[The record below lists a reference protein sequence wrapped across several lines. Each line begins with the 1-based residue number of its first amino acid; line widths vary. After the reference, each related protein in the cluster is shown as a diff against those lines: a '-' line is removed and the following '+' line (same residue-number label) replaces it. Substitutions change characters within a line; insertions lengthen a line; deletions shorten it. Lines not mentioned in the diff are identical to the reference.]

1 MNSYKNNK
9 KFTKLILMIFVL
21 IILICFSKKLLQV
34 STLHYK
40 LKYDKNEFEIKETY
54 AKDNYYIEII
64 NSEKVYPIRIYNNLN
79 NKRKIIDKIYFYK
92 DMEFE
97 CLLPII
103 NGEIIVDIMCYKDEI
118 IYDYHNIIGLDINL
132 DDYVDSIELYDIDR
146 FADDLSKENSI
157 NTVKVYRNNNIN
169 NIVAITTYKGLII
182 SGIEIE
188 LFKEDIYN
196 NKISTFVD
204 NYYLIADYNNN
215 YEFENFYVVDLISKE
230 IFKIKSKNEISLDSY
245 IQGIVDSKVYL
256 YDKDNENQYEIDINN
271 KKITL
276 ISSDN
281 SIKYYKNNTWQ
292 NMNKNKIKD
301 EVYFDYDTLENYFSD
316 YDEIL
321 EDAYYYYL
329 FKKNKVNYDLYRV
342 DKNNLNVYKF
352 LLTVPTASI
361 SYNNNYI
368 YYVFNNKLYYYSDS
382 TGLKTLLEDSELEF
396 NNTIKYYIY

>member
-79 NKRKIIDKIYFYK
+79 NKRKIIDKIYFYQ

-301 EVYFDYDTLENYFSD
+301 EVYFDYETLENNFSD

-321 EDAYYYYL
+321 EDVYYYYL

-352 LLTVPTASI
+352 LLTVPTTSI